1 MKISFSSFQIGSFFA
16 LCSAFLFSTKAIFIK
31 QTYAL
36 SPLVDATVLMALR
49 MLSALPF
56 FLLIC
61 WFNRHHNQGIKK
73 KDWLILIFA
82 GLLGYYF
89 ASWLDFMGLMFI
101 SASLERIILFL
112 YPTLTVIVSSLL
124 YKQKLDAKSLFAIFL
139 SYGGT
144 VLVML
149 QEHNNAPIQG
159 NFWLGTSLVFA
170 SAVAFAGYL
179 LLTPPLIKKFGSWNF
194 TGLALTVACIG
205 TLTHYTL
212 STPHPI
218 QLLLQLPS
226 SVIWYGI
233 GLGFL
238 VTVLPTVMLMQSIER
253 LGASQSAMIAS
264 IGPVLTILLAVAFL
278 NEHLNMWQWVGC
290 LLNIIGVMM
299 ITLRKKRLKH

>member
-1 MKISFSSFQIGSFFA
+1 
-16 LCSAFLFSTKAIFIK
+16 
-31 QTYAL
+31 
-36 SPLVDATVLMALR
+36 
-49 MLSALPF
+49 
-56 FLLIC
+56 
-61 WFNRHHNQGIKK
+61 
-73 KDWLILIFA
+73 
-82 GLLGYYF
+82 
-89 ASWLDFMGLMFI
+89 
-101 SASLERIILFL
+101 
-112 YPTLTVIVSSLL
+112 
-124 YKQKLDAKSLFAIFL
+124 
-139 SYGGT
+139 
-144 VLVML
+144 
-149 QEHNNAPIQG
+149 
-159 NFWLGTSLVFA
+159 
-170 SAVAFAGYL
+170 VAFAGYL

-205 TLTHYTL
+205 TLTHYAL

-299 ITLRKKRLKH
+299 IILRKKRLKH

>member
-1 MKISFSSFQIGSFFA
+1 
-16 LCSAFLFSTKAIFIK
+16 
-31 QTYAL
+31 
-36 SPLVDATVLMALR
+36 
-49 MLSALPF
+49 
-56 FLLIC
+56 
-61 WFNRHHNQGIKK
+61 
-73 KDWLILIFA
+73 
-82 GLLGYYF
+82 
-89 ASWLDFMGLMFI
+89 
-101 SASLERIILFL
+101 
-112 YPTLTVIVSSLL
+112 
-124 YKQKLDAKSLFAIFL
+124 
-139 SYGGT
+139 
-144 VLVML
+144 ML

-159 NFWLGTSLVFA
+159 NFWLGTSFVFA

-205 TLTHYTL
+205 TLTHYAL

-238 VTVLPTVMLMQSIER
+238 VTVLPTVMLIQSIER

-278 NEHLNMWQWVGC
+278 NEHLNIWQWVGC
-290 LLNIIGVMM
+290 LLNIVGVMM